1 MVDRSRIEDS
11 RHDRPGLTSN
21 AAAGDLTRVQR
32 LLWAG
37 QALAGDLPLYN
48 MIHTYRFDGSLDPA
62 RFDRAFHTVLN
73 GSDALRTVFEA
84 DAQGLARQRIRG
96 NVPPSLDH
104 VDLSHHPDPESTFQA
119 WLAERCGRSLEL
131 DHGVFDSALVRLA
144 TDCLIWYLNIHH
156 LVADGWAFG
165 VIQGRVAACYD
176 ALGQNASE
184 PAEAWPQFQA
194 YREFEHTQQSR
205 ERARKCAAYWAE
217 RRRQPCDPVLFYGL
231 SPDPTD
237 YRTRRVSV
245 ELGDRDSTRIRETAA
260 QPGIRG
266 LTEDLSLLGVF
277 SAMLQV
283 LVYRVTGAHRFNLGM
298 PFHNRMLPPHRA
310 TVGLLMEIGM
320 LRAELSP
327 DLSFVQVIAAAQR
340 DLTSAL
346 RHVMPGCSEAQTNA
360 HFSVLLNLV
369 RIQTRVQ
376 AGIRP
381 TLSWHHSGFGDAGHA
396 VRLQVEDFN
405 QTGVFVMHFDLAE
418 SVFAEPARVWLTE
431 QFQAVLDAFLNDP
444 QGSIG
449 GFALLSRA
457 QQRRLVET
465 FNATAR
471 NGETLRTV
479 PDQIHLQCQRQPS
492 WPAVEKSSY
501 SAAALSYGGLA
512 ERVGQM
518 VAHLDAAGVARGDR
532 VAILLNRSPDAV
544 SACLAVWWAGAA
556 YVPLDPAHPDLRLA
570 AIMADAEP
578 AALITETALAARV
591 SAQGCS
597 VVLADAPE
605 HKVGIALAEPTCE
618 PGDLAYV
625 MYTSGSTGQP
635 KGVMISH
642 GNLADYVTWAAAEY
656 CDGER
661 LTFPLYSSMAFD
673 LTVTSL
679 YVPLVTGGCVRVYP
693 SRPDAPGLEVLDV
706 FRDDAVDVLKL
717 TPAHLTLALE
727 TDHTP
732 TRLRRMIV
740 GGEDFKRTLALRAWE
755 RFAGRVELANEYGPT
770 EATVGCMIHRFD
782 PARDVGESVPIGR
795 PAADTAVYVLDQ
807 AGQPTPPGVVGELC
821 VSGPGVAQGYFE
833 LPEKTAEVFGADPLR
848 SGARLYRTGDLAAW
862 SASDTL
868 RFLGRGDDQ
877 VKVRGARI
885 ELGEVEAQVA
895 SHPAV
900 VQAAMR
906 LVGGEPERHSDSAG
920 VRHCVSCGMDGRY
933 PGLSFDADGVCSI
946 CRDYSTY
953 RDKVAPYFRSMPEF
967 ESILKQGPTSPD
979 GYDCM
984 VLLSGGKDSTYALC
998 RVVDLGFKV
1007 LAYTLDNGYLSE
1019 QAKTNIRRVTEHLGV
1034 DLEFGGTPHMNEIFA
1049 DSLRRF
1055 SNVCNGCFKTLY
1067 TLSTNLA
1074 NQRRIPFIVTGLARG
1089 QMFETRLSDMYDAA
1103 VFDVAVIDQRILD
1116 ARKAYHR
1123 MPDLVAQ
1130 RLDTRV
1136 FEDDAVFERV
1146 RYVDFYRY
1154 SDATLDEMYDYLAR
1168 RVPWVRPS
1176 DTGRSTNCLINDVGI
1191 YVHKQERG
1199 FHNYAL
1205 PYSWDVR
1212 LGHKRRRA
1220 ALAELDDDLDED
1232 RVQTILREIDYQPR
1246 PVEGRH
1252 RAARLVAYYTA
1263 TQDPGSA
1270 ELRQHCQARLPDFA
1284 VPARFVRLETLPLTQ
1299 NGKVDRGA
1307 LPWPPPE
1314 QPQSALSESP
1324 SDGPEG
1330 RLLAVWRRVFG
1341 DEAIGPG
1348 ENFFDLGGDSIISI
1362 QLVAGSAQ
1370 VGLRVTP
1377 AQIFE
1382 HQTVAELARA
1392 AVRTGSPG
1400 KGETAVTGTIPLT
1413 PIQQRFFDA
1422 DPTHPAHWNQVMR
1435 LRIPAE
1441 TDTGCLERALNALVE
1456 HHDMLRACF
1465 QWTGAGWTQRLPAP
1479 TGRELSLRQATAGD
1493 EVRARA
1499 AVDVLNRSLRLDG
1512 GCLLGALR
1520 IDTGGHED
1528 VLVLTAHH
1536 LAVDG
1541 LSWWTLLQD
1550 LGAAYEATAAGR
1562 PVALPP
1568 RTASYQAWA
1577 RESVT
1582 WAQGDAASRALE
1594 SWIESL
1600 SGAPSTVPMEGS
1612 APESNRVGDAGCV
1625 VSTLDS
1631 EFTRALLERVHVA
1644 YNTRINDILLAA
1656 FGAVMADWQ
1665 GRDRVLI
1672 ALEGHGRDGTELDL
1686 SRTVGWFTSLMPV
1699 LLPMS
1704 ARATPAALL
1713 REVKEALRQH
1723 PDQGIG
1729 FGRLRYLSQTSQR
1742 RAVLQALPEPQVLFN
1757 YLGQLD
1763 RNVLAAGRFR
1773 PEGGGLSLSCAP
1785 DNPRLF
1791 LLEVNAMVVD
1801 DALRVEWSHH
1811 KAAHPR
1817 QWVECLAADFI
1828 HRLETLIGHCLDP
1841 GAGAVTPSDFPE
1853 AALDQNE
1860 LDRLLDDFGEDPV

>member
-1 MVDRSRIEDS
+1 MERPQQ
-11 RHDRPGLTSN
+11 DRPGSGADVTGGS
-21 AAAGDLTRVQR
+21 LTRMQR

-48 MIHTYRFDGSLDPA
+48 MIHTYRFDGPLDPT
-62 RFDRAFHTVLN
+62 RFDRAFHRVLQ

-84 DAQGLARQRIRG
+84 DDQGLATQRIRDT
-96 NVPPSLDH
+96 VPPSLDH
-104 VDLSHHPDPESTFQA
+104 VDLSHLANPESAFQI
-119 WLAERCGRSLEL
+119 WLTERCRRHLDLGR
-131 DHGVFDSALVRLA
+131 GVFDSALVRLA
-144 TDCLIWYLNIHH
+144 PNCLIWYLNVHH

-165 VIQGRVAACYD
+165 VIQGRLAACYE
-176 ALGQNASE
+176 ALAQNADD
-184 PAEAWPQFQA
+184 PVEAWPQFQA
-194 YREFEHTQQSR
+194 YRDFEQVQQSR
-205 ERARKCAAYWAE
+205 ERAQTCAAYWAE
-217 RRRQPCDPVLFYGL
+217 RRRLPSDPVLFYGL

-237 YRTRRVSV
+237 YRTRRVTV
-245 ELGDRDSTRIRETAA
+245 QLGDRVSTRIRETAA

-266 LTEDLSLLGVF
+266 LTEDLSLLSVF
-277 SAMLQV
+277 SAALQV
-283 LVYRVTGAHRFNLGM
+283 LVYRTTGASRFNLGM
-298 PFHNRMLPPHRA
+298 PFHNRTLPPHRA
-310 TVGLLMEIGM
+310 TAGLLMEVGM

-327 DLSFVQVIAAAQR
+327 ELNFVQVIAASQR
-340 DLTSAL
+340 ELTSAL
-346 RHVMPGCSEAQTNA
+346 RQVMPGCSEAQTNA
-360 HFSVLLNLV
+360 HFSALLNFV
-369 RIQTRVQ
+369 RIQTRAQ
-376 AGIRP
+376 AGVRP
-381 TLSWHHSGFGDAGHA
+381 NLTWHHSGFGDAGHA

-405 QTGVFVMHFDLAE
+405 QAGVFVLHFDLAE
-418 SVFAEPARVWLTE
+418 SVFAESARVWLTE
-431 QFQAVLDAFLNDP
+431 QFRAVLDALLDDP
-444 QGSIG
+444 QGSIAD
-449 GFALLSRA
+449 FCLLSRT
-457 QQRRLVET
+457 QRRRMVHD

-471 NGETLRTV
+471 HGELLQTV
-479 PDQIHLQCQRQPS
+479 PDQFHLQCRRQADRT
-492 WPAVEKSSY
+492 AVEAAGHSG
-501 SAAALSYGGLA
+501 AALTYGVLA
-512 ERVGQM
+512 ERVAQM
-518 VAHLDAAGVARGDR
+518 ATHLRAAGVARGDR
-532 VAILLNRSPDAV
+532 VAILLHRSPDAV
-544 SACLAVWWAGAA
+544 SACLAAWWAGAA

-570 AIMADAEP
+570 AVMADAKP
-578 AALITETALAARV
+578 VALITDSALAARV
-591 SAQGCS
+591 VLPGCS
-597 VVLADAPE
+597 VVLTDAPQ
-605 HKVGIALAEPTCE
+605 HTGAAVLAAPICE
-618 PGDLAYV
+618 PDDLAYV

-656 CDGER
+656 CDGET

-717 TPAHLTLALE
+717 TPAHLALALE

-755 RFAGRVELANEYGPT
+755 RFAGGVELVNEYGPT

-782 PARDVGESVPIGR
+782 PARDGAESVPIGR
-795 PAADTAVYVLDQ
+795 PAADAAIYVLDR
-807 AGQPTPPGVVGELC
+807 AGQLAPPGVVGELC
-821 VSGPGVAQGYFE
+821 VSGPGVAQGYFG
-833 LPEKTAEVFGADPLR
+833 LPEKAAEVFGDDPFR
-848 SGARLYRTGDLAAW
+848 PGSRLYRTGDLAAW
-862 SASDTL
+862 SAGDTI
-868 RFLGRGDDQ
+868 RFLGRADDQ

-885 ELGEVEAQVA
+885 ELGEVEAQVT
-895 SHPAV
+895 SHPGV
-900 VQAAMR
+900 VQAAVR
-906 LVGGEPERHSDSAG
+906 LVGGDQERQFGSAG

-933 PGLSFDADGVCSI
+933 PGLGFDADGVCSI

-953 RDKVAPYFRSMPEF
+953 RDKVAPYFRSIPEF
-967 ESILKQGPTSPD
+967 ETILKQGQTSPD

-1130 RLDTRV
+1130 RLDTQV
-1136 FEDDAVFERV
+1136 FEDDAVFDRV

-1212 LGHKRRRA
+1212 LGHKRRQA

-1246 PVEGRH
+1246 PAEGRQ
-1252 RAARLVAYYTA
+1252 RAVRLVAYYAA
-1263 TQDPGSA
+1263 TQDPGGV

-1284 VPARFVRLETLPLTQ
+1284 VPARFVRLEALPLTQ
-1299 NGKVDRGA
+1299 NGKVDRDA
-1307 LPWPPPE
+1307 LPWPPAE
-1314 QPQSALSESP
+1314 QAQSALSASP
-1324 SDGPEG
+1324 SQGPEAT
-1330 RLLAVWRRVFG
+1330 LLAVWRRVFG

-1362 QLVAGSAQ
+1362 QLVAGAAQ
-1370 VGLRVTP
+1370 VGLRMTP

-1382 HQTVAELARA
+1382 RQTVAALAQV
-1392 AVRTGSPG
+1392 AVHAGTPDKR
-1400 KGETAVTGTIPLT
+1400 ETVVTGPIPLT
-1413 PIQQRFFDA
+1413 PIQKRFFDS
-1422 DPTHPAHWNQVMR
+1422 DPPHPEHWNQVMR
-1435 LRIPAE
+1435 LKIPAE
-1441 TDTGCLERALNALVE
+1441 IDTGCLERALNALVE
-1456 HHDMLRACF
+1456 HHDMLRGCF
-1465 QWTGAGWTQRLPAP
+1465 QRNGTGWTQHLPAP
-1479 TGRELSLRQATAGD
+1479 TGRELSLQQTTAGD
-1493 EVRARA
+1493 EDRVA
-1499 AVDVLNRSLRLDG
+1499 AAIDALNGSLALDA
-1512 GCLLGALR
+1512 GCLLRALR
-1520 IDTGGHED
+1520 IATGGEQD
-1528 VLVLTAHH
+1528 LLVLVAHH

-1550 LGAAYEATAAGR
+1550 LGAAYEAAVAGR
-1562 PVALPP
+1562 SVVLPP

-1577 RESVT
+1577 RESVD
-1582 WAQGDAASRALE
+1582 WARGDATNRVLD

-1600 SGAPSTVPMEGS
+1600 SGASDAIPMGVP

-1625 VSTLDS
+1625 VATLDS
-1631 EFTRALLERVHVA
+1631 GPTRALLERVHGA
-1644 YNTRINDILLAA
+1644 YNTRINDILLSA

-1665 GRDRVLI
+1665 DRDRVLI
-1672 ALEGHGRDGTELDL
+1672 ALEGHGREGTALDL
-1686 SRTVGWFTSLMPV
+1686 SRTVGWFTSLAPV
-1699 LLPMS
+1699 LLPMAS
-1704 ARATPAALL
+1704 RAAPAALL

-1723 PDQGIG
+1723 PDQGIS
-1729 FGRLRYLSQTSQR
+1729 FGRLRYLSQTPKL
-1742 RAVLQALPEPQVLFN
+1742 RARLQALPEPQVLFN

-1763 RNVLAAGRFR
+1763 RNVLAAGQFR
-1773 PEGGGLSLSCAP
+1773 PEGGGLSLSCAS
-1785 DNPRLF
+1785 DNTRLF

-1801 DALRVEWSHH
+1801 GALRVEWSHH
-1811 KAAHPR
+1811 RAVHPR
-1817 QWVECLAADFI
+1817 QCVERLAAEFVQ
-1828 HRLETLIGHCLDP
+1828 RLETLIQHCLDP
-1841 GAGAVTPSDFPE
+1841 TAGAATPSDFPDAE
-1853 AALDQNE
+1853 LDQTE
-1860 LDRLLDDFGEDPV
+1860 LDQLLDDFGEDAV